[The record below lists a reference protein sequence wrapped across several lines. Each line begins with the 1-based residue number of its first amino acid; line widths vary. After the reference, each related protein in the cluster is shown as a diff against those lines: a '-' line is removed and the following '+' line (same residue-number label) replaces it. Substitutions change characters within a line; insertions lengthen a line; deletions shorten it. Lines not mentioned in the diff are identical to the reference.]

1 MSAEDLQQAVE
12 KFRGVELR
20 RAVRGV
26 DAEQARE
33 LLTEAA
39 ELLAAAGR
47 EQGELRRELE
57 RIRAANDESAI
68 AKALLNATRAGEQV
82 VAEAH
87 EQAAKISADAE
98 AQASEL
104 LEQVSAQAQKR
115 ERETATARKQFERE
129 LTATRKAHEKE
140 LESARAGA
148 NAALANARE
157 ELERLEK
164 HANQL
169 RSLVGDLERRIVEI
183 AEGALKEL
191 ESFEAPDGSD
201 TEADLLSDLRPP
213 AAPADVPAD

>member
-1 MSAEDLQQAVE
+1 MSAEDMQEAVE
-12 KFRGVELR
+12 RFRGVELR

-33 LLTEAA
+33 LLGEAA

-47 EQGELRRELE
+47 EQSELRRELE
-57 RIRAANDESAI
+57 RIRAANDEEAI
-68 AKALLNATRAGEQV
+68 AKALLTATRAADEV

-87 EQAAKISADAE
+87 EQAGRITTDAE
-98 AQASEL
+98 AQAAKL
-104 LEQVSAQAQKR
+104 LEQVTAQTQKR
-115 ERETATARKQFERE
+115 EQETEAARKQFEQE
-129 LTATRKAHEKE
+129 LAATRKAHEKE

-164 HANQL
+164 HADQL
-169 RSLVGDLERRIVEI
+169 RSLVADLERRIVEI
-183 AEGALKEL
+183 AEGALEEL
-191 ESFEAPDGSD
+191 AAFEAPADSD

-213 AAPADVPAD
+213 AASDVPAD